1 MKRERRR
8 GIVSIPGMAGIILLA
23 ASGLSQAAQDGRDQI
38 EVTLDQAKLVKLP
51 AGAETIVIGNPS
63 IADVSVQ
70 RNGVMVITG
79 RSTGRTNFIALDSGG
94 NIISE
99 SMVAVTIPTL
109 GRVVVQRGLDRA
121 SYDCA
126 PLCSPAVS
134 LGDDEKHFGRTVDQA
149 SRRDGMANGSGA
161 SAGPA
166 AAQQQRR

>member
-1 MKRERRR
+1 
-8 GIVSIPGMAGIILLA
+8 LA
-23 ASGLSQAAQDGRDQI
+23 TDARDQI

-70 RNGVMVITG
+70 KNGVMVITG
-79 RSTGRTNFIALDSGG
+79 RSTGRTNFIALDASG

-99 SMVAVTIPTL
+99 SMVAVTVPVA

-134 LGDDEKHFGRTVDQA
+134 LGDEEKHFTRGVDQA
-149 SRRDGMANGSGA
+149 ARRDGMANGSGA

-166 AAQQQRR
+166 GAQRR